1 MKNRLTMDANAFPR
15 IDSHQHFWNPK
26 RGDYGWLTPS
36 DEILFKEYLPDHI
49 IPYLEK
55 YQMDYCISVQAAPT
69 MNETNYL
76 LDLYDKFD
84 FIAGVV
90 GWIELN
96 SDEFT
101 AHFDH
106 LTQRAGFMGIRPMIQ
121 DLPDDWILQS
131 KVIDNLKRLAECG
144 FPIDLQARPRHLPI
158 LLRLFEKV
166 PNLRAVVDH
175 VAKPF
180 IASATVHPWAEQ
192 ITELANH
199 QSVYCKLSGLITE
212 GKKGAQS
219 EAFQPYINHVLDVF
233 GYQRVMFGSDWP
245 VCLNDGSY
253 DDVWKIVEDAL
264 PNSATSMERAYL
276 YGRTAKEFYGF
287 DWRK

>member
-1 MKNRLTMDANAFPR
+1 MKNRLRVDTKEFPR
-15 IDSHQHFWNPK
+15 IDSHQHFWDPM

-36 DEILFKEYLPDHI
+36 DEVLYKEYLPSHI
-49 IPYLEK
+49 APCLEK

-69 MNETNYL
+69 MEETLYL
-76 LDLYDKFD
+76 LDLYDRFD

-101 AHFDH
+101 SHFDRIV
-106 LTQRAGFMGIRPMIQ
+106 QRAGFIGIRPMIQ
-121 DLPDDWILQS
+121 DLPDDWILQP
-131 KVIDNLKRLAECG
+131 KVIDNLQRLAAGG
-144 FPIDLQARPRHLPI
+144 FPVDLQARPRHLPI
-158 LLRLFEKV
+158 LLRLFEQV

-180 IASATVHPWAEQ
+180 IASETMHPWAEQ
-192 ITELANH
+192 ISELANH
-199 QSVYCKLSGLITE
+199 QNVYCKLSGLITE
-212 GKKGAQS
+212 GNPGAQS
-219 EAFQPYINHVLDVF
+219 EAFLPYIEHVIRVF

-253 DDVWKIVEDAL
+253 DDVWKIVENAL
-264 PNSATSMERAYL
+264 PSSATSIDRGYL
-276 YGRTAKEFYGF
+276 YGRTAKEFYGG
-287 DWRK
+287 